1 MNATGMIPSQA
12 SEEQE
17 LQRQREA
24 LASLES
30 RIAELE
36 PRLTNLRGEMR
47 DFESRY
53 LSIIGN
59 RYDQLAE
66 IEKEIARI
74 QGLDIEEEEEMS
86 LAEDEVGCGQ
96 NRFHGDKL
104 KKLYREVARKFH
116 PDLASCD
123 QERLH
128 RNQLMVEVNRAYET
142 GAAEQLQQ
150 LLEAGASLES
160 IESSGAMS
168 AEMILLV
175 RRVADAKERL
185 VALEADL
192 AEITSAELYKLKLRV
207 ENADAFGVDLFSDLI
222 LQVDRQ
228 ITKAE
233 NRLHALQG
241 VMMTA

>member
-36 PRLTNLRGEMR
+36 PQLTRLRVEMR

-74 QGLDIEEEEEMS
+74 QGLDIEEEEEIS